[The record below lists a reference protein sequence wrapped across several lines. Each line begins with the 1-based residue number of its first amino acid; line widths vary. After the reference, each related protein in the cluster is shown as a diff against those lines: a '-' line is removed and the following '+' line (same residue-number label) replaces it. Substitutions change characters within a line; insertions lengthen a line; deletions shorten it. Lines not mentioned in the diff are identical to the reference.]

1 MMLKLTY
8 YRKDAKY
15 QRVTVL
21 GDAEGIRDLFWQLTH
36 NYRAVD
42 GTEIGDIVISNL
54 EGTVISHEDLMR
66 MPLVYSTYLS
76 SHMSV

>member
-8 YRKDAKY
+8 CRKSDKY
-15 QRVTVL
+15 QTVTLL
-21 GDAEGIRDLFWQLTH
+21 GDVYGIRDLFWQLTH

-54 EGTVISHEDLMR
+54 EGTVISHQDLMSI
-66 MPLVYSTYLS
+66 PFVYSTYLS
-76 SHMSV
+76 SNMSV